1 MSVRRIGN
9 LRRLT
14 CCLRPCSFH
23 QVQPGAARS
32 FVCNPDPL
40 VYSKQALAYS
50 RFGFL
55 CHPTG
60 PLSRSLLSSRS
71 YKVITAAMASDFQ
84 SQWARRPHS
93 EPPPKAPNGGKYKIA
108 VCQLCVTSDKET
120 NIANARDRIEA
131 AADKGA
137 QLIVLPEMWN
147 CPISHESFPIYAEEI
162 DAGLEVSPSLAM
174 LADVARKKK
183 VTIVGGS
190 IPERSGGNL
199 YNTCCVFDRNG
210 DLKAKFRK
218 VHLFDIDIPRKI
230 TFRESD
236 TLTPGEGLC
245 VVDLGAHII
254 CYPGAF
260 NMVTGPLHWELLQ
273 KARAVDNQIFV
284 VTCSQARIPSADYT
298 AWGHSTVVGPF
309 GEILATTE
317 HEEATIFADIDYSEL
332 DTRRQNMPLEF
343 QRRGNLYHLTD
354 VTRKELAANPMKQG
368 STS

>member
-23 QVQPGAARS
+23 QVQP
-32 FVCNPDPL
+32 
-40 VYSKQALAYS
+40 
-50 RFGFL
+50 
-55 CHPTG
+55 
-60 PLSRSLLSSRS
+60 
-71 YKVITAAMASDFQ
+71 AMASDFQ